1 MNTRGKGIRKM
12 LELED
17 FMIAKGTWC
26 KEFSYKAP
34 HGRFLHDIF
43 MMFDGIAVDMQTKH
57 LILWQLKSNRT
68 GYYSAKKDILRFKN
82 IIGMW
87 NESIDPI
94 LYLIEKKKKEKSLRI
109 YSAIH
114 DGHDIVGH
122 EKVIPMKI
130 QPYNGIGD

>member
-17 FMIAKGTWC
+17 FMIAKGVWC

-68 GYYSAKKDILRFKN
+68 GYYSAKKDILRFKEL
-82 IIGMW
+82 IGTS
-87 NESIDPI
+87 ETVEPI
-94 LYLIEKKKKEKSLRI
+94 LYLIEKNENGKFLRSYEMI
-109 YSAIH
+109 Y
-114 DGHDIVGH
+114 DGFMYKGFERIVPM
-122 EKVIPMKI
+122 VIK
-130 QPYNGIGD
+130 ND